1 MIKNQE
7 TCILLFVKYPEKGKV
22 KLRLSVDI
30 NEDIVKELYRCF
42 VQDTLATIKKIDSQ
56 LFICFSPVEA
66 QKKFQKWLGSTLL
79 FLPQNG
85 ADLGERMKNSFT
97 DVFTKGFQRAVLVGS
112 DSPDLP
118 EKYIEQA
125 LSILKTQDIVLGP
138 TIDGGYYLIG
148 FNKNTFTS
156 GVFEDI
162 PWGNQMVFQKT
173 SMKIKQ
179 AHRSLG
185 LLPVWSDVDTI
196 ADLKH
201 LIQRAENTSFKS
213 SQTMTYLRK
222 CHMRLENN
230 NETKTKRK
238 GGGSISR

>member
-1 MIKNQE
+1 MI
-7 TCILLFVKYPEKGKV
+7 
-22 KLRLSVDI
+22 
-30 NEDIVKELYRCF
+30 
-42 VQDTLATIKKIDSQ
+42 
-56 LFICFSPVEA
+56 A
-66 QKKFQKWLGSTLL
+66 QIS
-79 FLPQNG
+79 
-85 ADLGERMKNSFT
+85 
-97 DVFTKGFQRAVLVGS
+97 
-112 DSPDLP
+112 P

-125 LSILKTQDIVLGP
+125 LSILQTQDIVLGP

-148 FNKNTFTS
+148 FNKNTFTP
-156 GVFEDI
+156 GMFEDI

-222 CHMRLENN
+222 CHMQLENN
-230 NETKTKRK
+230 NETKTKR
-238 GGGSISR
+238 

>member
-1 MIKNQE
+1 MINIQE

-30 NEDIVKELYRCF
+30 DEDIVQELYRYF
-42 VQDTLATIKKIDSQ
+42 VEDTLVTIKKIDSQ
-56 LFICFSPVEA
+56 LFICFFPVEA

-85 ADLGERMKNSFT
+85 VDLGERMKNSFT
-97 DVFTKGFQRAVLVGS
+97 DVFTKGFQRAVLIGS

-118 EKYIEQA
+118 KKYIEQA
-125 LSILKTQDIVLGP
+125 FLILQTKDVVLGP
-138 TIDGGYYLIG
+138 TVDGGYYLIG
-148 FNKNTFTS
+148 FHIDTFTPCI
-156 GVFEDI
+156 FEDI
-162 PWGNQMVFQKT
+162 QFGNQTVFQET
-173 SMKIKQ
+173 EMKIKQ

-185 LLPVWSDVDTI
+185 LIPIWNDVDTI

-213 SQTMTYLRK
+213 SKTMTYLRK
-222 CHMRLENN
+222 YHIRLKDD
-230 NETKTKRK
+230 NETKTTR
-238 GGGSISR
+238 

>member
-30 NEDIVKELYRCF
+30 NEDIVQELYRRF

-56 LFICFSPVEA
+56 LFICFSPVET

-97 DVFTKGFQRAVLVGS
+97 DVFTKGFQRAVLIGS

-118 EKYIEQA
+118 KKYIEQA
-125 LSILKTQDIVLGP
+125 SLNFTDP
-138 TIDGGYYLIG
+138 GYSAWPY
-148 FNKNTFTS
+148 
-156 GVFEDI
+156 D
-162 PWGNQMVFQKT
+162 
-173 SMKIKQ
+173 
-179 AHRSLG
+179 
-185 LLPVWSDVDTI
+185 
-196 ADLKH
+196 
-201 LIQRAENTSFKS
+201 
-213 SQTMTYLRK
+213 
-222 CHMRLENN
+222 
-230 NETKTKRK
+230 
-238 GGGSISR
+238 

>member
-22 KLRLSVDI
+22 KMRLSIDL
-30 NEDIVKELYRCF
+30 NEDIVQELYRCF
-42 VQDTLATIKKIDSQ
+42 VQDTLTAVKKINFQ
-56 LFICFSPVEA
+56 LFICFFPIEA

-85 ADLGERMKNSFT
+85 EDLGERMKNSFT
-97 DVFTKGFQRAVLVGS
+97 DVFTKGFRQAVLIGS

-118 EKYIEQA
+118 KKYIKQA
-125 LSILKTQDIVLGP
+125 FVILQTKDTVLGP

-148 FNKNTFTS
+148 FHTNTFS
-156 GVFEDI
+156 PSVFEDI
-162 PWGNQMVFQKT
+162 PWGNHMVFQET
-173 SMKIKQ
+173 MKKIEQ
-179 AHRSLG
+179 AHRSVG
-185 LLPVWSDVDTI
+185 ILPMWSDVDTI

-201 LIQRAENTSFKS
+201 LIYRAKNTSFKS

-222 CHMRLENN
+222 YHIRLEDDC
-230 NETKTKRK
+230 ETKTKR
-238 GGGSISR
+238 